1 MARRSIWPRA
11 KHRVGLE
18 RPHFCTR
25 FRGQSDAWVA
35 PAHIEISSDV
45 LPVCVAGLKRRQVK
59 EERKSGEEGKNN
71 SVHFQN
77 WHFFTRRSAH
87 GIHSEAFSNELLC
100 ESYRAK
106 KGKSGGSDPT
116 FWRSIRPKVLSGSLP
131 PVAAFRCACFFAR
144 GGAASLLAV
153 KFSSSGEVGFTPQL
167 HRYLTCYFTLDRA
180 RHYANQSDES
190 SRRTKLCAAQT
201 AAEVGAT
208 PLFGSQSAQ
217 KFCPGRSRPLLHSG
231 AHVFSPRA
239 NQPRSWPSNSQVPV
253 KWASPPNFTATSPA
267 TSPSIEHGIT
277 RINQMNRPEER
288 NCARPR
294 PRLRRERPH
303 FLAVNPPKSFVR
315 VAPARC
321 CIPVRMFFRQG
332 RISLAPGRQIPR

>member
-18 RPHFCTR
+18 RPHLCTR

-87 GIHSEAFSNELLC
+87 GIHSEAFSNHLLC
-100 ESYRAK
+100 ESCRAK
-106 KGKSGGSDPT
+106 KGKSGGSDP
-116 FWRSIRPKVLSGSLP
+116 
-131 PVAAFRCACFFAR
+131 
-144 GGAASLLAV
+144 
-153 KFSSSGEVGFTPQL
+153 
-167 HRYLTCYFTLDRA
+167 
-180 RHYANQSDES
+180 
-190 SRRTKLCAAQT
+190 
-201 AAEVGAT
+201 
-208 PLFGSQSAQ
+208 LFGGQSAQ

-239 NQPRSWPSNSQVPV
+239 KQPRSWPSNSQVPV
-253 KWASPPNFTATSPA
+253 KWASPPYFTATSPA

-294 PRLRRERPH
+294 PRLRRERPYPLTH
-303 FLAVNPPKSFVR
+303 GASRLPCGRSRPHRNLGAAFCAVAYIDLRICQTRCLTFCMKTKGE
-315 VAPARC
+315 ARC
-321 CIPVRMFFRQG
+321 
-332 RISLAPGRQIPR
+332 LY